1 MLTLANIFFPTWMLG
16 AIPSYLWLIMLP
28 VNFLIDSLVL
38 LIWAKVKKIQKI
50 GDFWKSS
57 IVRVWCFGFVSD
69 LLAAF
74 ILCLFYFGGYA
85 LLDWLS
91 LTFIDDLFGQAMIGW
106 GSFLYGLF
114 GALIGGCLIYSLDRR
129 WGFRKTTLSLLQQK
143 SVALWLA
150 ILTAPWL
157 LAIPTELLYNN
168 LLA

>member
-1 MLTLANIFFPTWMLG
+1 MKSIALHNTPLK
-16 AIPSYLWLIMLP
+16 
-28 VNFLIDSLVL
+28 FL
-38 LIWAKVKKIQKI
+38 KN
-50 GDFWKSS
+50 G
-57 IVRVWCFGFVSD
+57 
-69 LLAAF
+69 
-74 ILCLFYFGGYA
+74 LF
-85 LLDWLS
+85 S
-91 LTFIDDLFGQAMIGW
+91 NVMIGW
-106 GSFLYGLF
+106 GSFFYGLF